1 MKLKKLV
8 FFALLLFA
16 SNSFAQN
23 TVTQINTGD
32 GVHYITT
39 NINYPITGTYLF
51 EGTAPIV
58 VLNANGTGVF
68 QGHDQ
73 AEKEMVWGIECEQN
87 GTPKAIIDA
96 DSAAYSLWYK
106 NTVGSDQ
113 NWDSVPFSIQFTT
126 SKMYIQGE
134 RMKSY

>member
-1 MKLKKLV
+1 MKLKKLLL
-8 FFALLLFA
+8 FTLLLFV
-16 SNSFAQN
+16 STSFAQG

-32 GVHYITT
+32 GTHYITT
-39 NINYPITGTYLF
+39 SINYPITGTYFF

-58 VLNANGTGVF
+58 VLNANGTGIF
-68 QGHDQ
+68 QDHNQ
-73 AEKEMVWGIECEQN
+73 PEKEMVWGIECDQS

-113 NWDSVPFSIQFTT
+113 NWDSVPFSIHFTT
-126 SKMYIQGE
+126 SRMYIQGE